1 MEGNTLT
8 FTCLFFTPVFFFA
21 TFYSSKNMKAKA
33 LKTSQS
39 WFGRKTKKNR
49 KPKQEPGPQPH
60 LKLHARRLW
69 RESQE
74 TEDKA
79 ASAPQDADLPGV
91 PRPGPRLQQVDT
103 PRPPGH
109 GALRRTVTA
118 PYAKLWPGV
127 PDTPS
132 LGLPTPKVRFA
143 NASLSHPKAQKAA
156 RPPQRKA
163 LPQERCPDVGGPMSV
178 HPQPSP
184 CRSLTL

>member
-1 MEGNTLT
+1 MEGNKLT
-8 FTCLFFTPVFFFA
+8 FTCLFFTPEFFFA

-79 ASAPQDADLPGV
+79 DFAPQDADLPGGA
-91 PRPGPRLQQVDT
+91 PPGAPAAASGHAAPPGPRRAPQDNHSPIRQ
-103 PRPPGH
+103 
-109 GALRRTVTA
+109 ALA
-118 PYAKLWPGV
+118 
-127 PDTPS
+127 
-132 LGLPTPKVRFA
+132 
-143 NASLSHPKAQKAA
+143 
-156 RPPQRKA
+156 
-163 LPQERCPDVGGPMSV
+163 GPA
-178 HPQPSP
+178 
-184 CRSLTL
+184 